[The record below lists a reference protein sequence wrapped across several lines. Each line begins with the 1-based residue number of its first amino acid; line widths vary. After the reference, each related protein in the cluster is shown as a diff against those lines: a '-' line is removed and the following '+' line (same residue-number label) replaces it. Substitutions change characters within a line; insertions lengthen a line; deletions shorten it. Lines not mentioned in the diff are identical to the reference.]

1 MDGDLAAF
9 RLRSITG
16 HLAHSTRRNYGTGVR
31 AYNRFCLKYGV
42 DDSLWAA
49 PQEVIFRTIEHF
61 ACYLRL
67 FDEDTASS
75 IGKYVTH
82 VSTYVRER
90 GLPANKHI
98 RSIILSMLLRSWKK
112 IDHVIPKAERNAIP
126 CPASVFLL
134 LIQFVREM
142 FAHDPRL
149 ASLYSATAAFAYALG
164 VRPGHYTSDGN
175 HVILGDSVEILF
187 DVDDVNFYPASRA
200 GNLPPSPEPR
210 ALLVFMK
217 DSKNEPD
224 GYGAPFIIHR
234 SPETSP
240 FCLVSLIFSHVRV
253 YPPQPKAPVLSG
265 GGRALSSKEFNK
277 FLQNFATHIGLDPR
291 RFSASSFRVG
301 HTIQTDTLSDFEQMR
316 DTGHYSVSGK
326 IPYLRASLPLAE
338 KTARLLCDTNY
349 HPLHRIQLQSGC
361 RDRFPP
367 RKSCC

>member
-1 MDGDLAAF
+1 MDDDLAAF
-9 RLRSITG
+9 RLRSVTG
-16 HLAHSTRRNYGTGVR
+16 HLADSTRRNYGTGVR
-31 AYNRFCLKYGV
+31 AFNKFCLKYNV
-42 DDSLWAA
+42 DDSLWSA

-90 GLPANKHI
+90 GLPPGTHI

-112 IDHVIPKAERNAIP
+112 IDHIIPKAERNAIP

-134 LIQFVREM
+134 LMDFVKNK
-142 FAHDPRL
+142 FAHDPHS

-175 HVILGDSVEILF
+175 HIILGDSVELLF
-187 DVDDVNFYPASRA
+187 DRNDEEFYPASR
-200 GNLPPSPEPR
+200 GGYPPSPEPL
-210 ALLVFMK
+210 ALLIFVK

-234 SPETSP
+234 SPPMSP
-240 FCLVSLIFSHVRV
+240 FCLVSLIFSHIRL

-265 GGRALSSKEFNK
+265 GGGALSSDGFNN
-277 FLQNFATHIGLDPR
+277 FLKDFAKHIGLDPS

-338 KTARLLCDTNY
+338 KTARLLCDTKY
-349 HPLHRIQLQSGC
+349 HTLHMVQLQSGC
-361 RDRFPP
+361 RDHFLP